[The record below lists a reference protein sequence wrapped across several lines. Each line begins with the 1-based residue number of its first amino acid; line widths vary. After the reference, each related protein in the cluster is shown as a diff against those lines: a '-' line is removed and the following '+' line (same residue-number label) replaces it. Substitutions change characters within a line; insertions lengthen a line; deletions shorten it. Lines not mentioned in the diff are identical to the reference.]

1 MDVAEKV
8 ASERA
13 SAHRSAAPKI
23 SCGKTAFFIGICY
36 DWPFARRLSYPQ
48 RVSTMHCHF
57 QQDFEKVRWPAA
69 VVLLALV
76 GWGVLG
82 VGTAAGVAGDPAVAA
97 RAEPVDLRLE
107 RLPLYFVENR
117 GQADERVVFYLQG
130 RETAVYFT
138 PQGVT
143 YSLTGSQPGSL
154 TDAAVTGGSEGSA
167 SVEPRAHA
175 VSYGGPAEHAEA
187 VARWAVKLDF
197 VGANAEVRLEGV
209 ERTPAAVSYFK
220 GASFEGQTGLPTYSR
235 APIAICGRA

>member
-1 MDVAEKV
+1 M
-8 ASERA
+8 
-13 SAHRSAAPKI
+13 
-23 SCGKTAFFIGICY
+23 
-36 DWPFARRLSYPQ
+36 
-48 RVSTMHCHF
+48 
-57 QQDFEKVRWPAA
+57 
-69 VVLLALV
+69 VLLALV

-117 GQADERVVFYLQG
+117 GQADERVAFYLQG

-154 TDAAVTGGSEGSA
+154 TDAAATGGSEGSA
-167 SVEPRAHA
+167 SVEPRTQA
-175 VSYGGPAEHAEA
+175 VSYAGPAEQADA

-209 ERTPAAVSYFK
+209 ERTPAVVSYFK
-220 GASFEGQTGLPTYSR
+220 GASFEGADGVADLLPSR
-235 APIAICGRA
+235 LSRFVAGRGPDLFGDGQSAQVSICG